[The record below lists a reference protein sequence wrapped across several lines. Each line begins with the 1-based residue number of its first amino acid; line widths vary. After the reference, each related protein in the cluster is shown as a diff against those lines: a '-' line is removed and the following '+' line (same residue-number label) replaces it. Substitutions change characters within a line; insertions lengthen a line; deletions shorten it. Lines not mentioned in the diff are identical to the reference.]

1 MKFVMKADDGKEII
15 YISEDDYDVGNLF
28 DFPDDIFIMI
38 NELPQEKKEYLEKV
52 FETNETLESFM
63 RNDDFVLE
71 TSEFYFLFAGYSNY
85 KIESVQNNSKNNI
98 IRIGFISLNDE
109 NVIACVE
116 AVARK

>member
-1 MKFVMKADDGKEII
+1 MKIVMKADDGKEII

-28 DFPDDIFIMI
+28 NFPDDIFIMI
-38 NELPQEKKEYLEKV
+38 NNLPVEKKQYLEKI
-52 FETNETLESFM
+52 FEMNETLESFI

-71 TSEFYFLFAGYSNY
+71 TSEFYFLFAGYTNY
-85 KIESVQNNSKNNI
+85 NIESTQKKPV

-116 AVARK
+116 TVERK